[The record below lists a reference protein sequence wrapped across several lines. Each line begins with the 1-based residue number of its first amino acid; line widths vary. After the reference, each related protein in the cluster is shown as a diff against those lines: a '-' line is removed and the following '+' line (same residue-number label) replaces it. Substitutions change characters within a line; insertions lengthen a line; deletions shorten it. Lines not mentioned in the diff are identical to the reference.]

1 MIVYISNM
9 TAQIT
14 DILNYQDMA
23 HSICNEPLSKI
34 LKDRSIKFH
43 TPHTAL
49 WRGYT
54 GTWRLIEDKLY
65 LVGIKAYLDEKSIVD
80 LNYLFPNHKEVFA
93 DWFTGEIKINLGKLI
108 EYRHFGYA
116 SIYEKN
122 IFLAFEN
129 GVLKSQRTHNNNS
142 LLTRI
147 RRRIMK
153 MLLSNNEDDYGV

>member
-1 MIVYISNM
+1 M
-9 TAQIT
+9 TAQYS

-80 LNYLFPNHKEVFA
+80 INYLFPNHKEVFA

-108 EYRHFGYA
+108 EYKHMGYD
-116 SIYEKN
+116 SIFEKN
-122 IFLAFEN
+122 LYLEFIN
-129 GVLKSQRTHNNNS
+129 GILVKEYVINNNT
-142 LLTRI
+142 LLKRAYRCMI
-147 RRRIMK
+147 NKLIYSAYR
-153 MLLSNNEDDYGV
+153 NEDINI